1 MRTVLNIAINDL
13 RITLNERGSAIML
26 FVVPLIMMYF
36 IGSVNFN
43 SYTTPT
49 IDIVRSAQQDEF
61 GDKLVALLRAEG
73 RKQFLG
79 KDRFLFCDLSR
90 PAEQPEACK
99 LAEVKV
105 SEDIAA
111 LSANRLK
118 EGTLAAI
125 VIPENFTADLRAG
138 KNAALNLSSQKP
150 PNETQAIQQV
160 VDAVNARL
168 GGAIL
173 SARVV
178 TDAAKGDA
186 AFYDKVF
193 AAADQ
198 VWSSDPVQIEQT
210 SSTTTGTTAGTG
222 MGQSAAGIGAM
233 FVLING
239 LNTAEV
245 LLTERKRGT
254 LQRLMVLPVSRFQIL
269 AGKLLGRY
277 LVGLLSYSLLIGF
290 GAILGVRWGDW
301 LGVLAIVLTF
311 TLASVAMGLAFS
323 TVVKTAQQA
332 SGLGLLGMMTLA
344 PLGGAM
350 WPLTIVPAWMRT
362 VGQIS
367 PIYWSQDAFTKM
379 VFYGGTLVDV
389 LPSVLVLLGF
399 VVVFLGLGL
408 LRFRYEQ

>member
-1 MRTVLNIAINDL
+1 
-13 RITLNERGSAIML
+13 
-26 FVVPLIMMYF
+26 
-36 IGSVNFN
+36 
-43 SYTTPT
+43 
-49 IDIVRSAQQDEF
+49 
-61 GDKLVALLRAEG
+61 
-73 RKQFLG
+73 
-79 KDRFLFCDLSR
+79 
-90 PAEQPEACK
+90 
-99 LAEVKV
+99 
-105 SEDIAA
+105 
-111 LSANRLK
+111 
-118 EGTLAAI
+118 
-125 VIPENFTADLRAG
+125 
-138 KNAALNLSSQKP
+138 
-150 PNETQAIQQV
+150 
-160 VDAVNARL
+160 
-168 GGAIL
+168 
-173 SARVV
+173 V

-210 SSTTTGTTAGTG
+210 SSTTTGTSAGTG

-277 LVGLLSYSLLIGF
+277 LVGLLSYFLMIGF
-290 GAILGVRWGDW
+290 GAVLGVRWGDW

-323 TVVKTAQQA
+323 TVVKTTQQA

-399 VVVFLGLGL
+399 VAVFLGLGV